1 MSTARDSVCLVLA
14 LAALA
19 ITQRPL
25 PAAAFHVTG
34 FSVTVTS
41 FDSIA
46 GQADIDITETTTGS
60 GAAHSGANVQWGDA
74 MTTFFAWTSTTGVA
88 PKVYKRSTSHTYPDL
103 TTRMITAIGDSNV
116 PSPFQDTAQVDF
128 ECADA
133 PAVGC
138 HVGPKSQLQ
147 IKNNSSDDTKDK
159 FTWKWQKGDT
169 SLDQL
174 GDPTADTQYY
184 VCLYAPGLVFDAIIP
199 NGPPWAAAG
208 SKGFKYK
215 DNAGTAGGITKMK
228 VKSGA
233 VDKAKILVKGKGMA
247 LDDPLPLT
255 QPVLVQLQANNGQCW
270 EHQFSAPEKTNSA
283 DQFKDKEP

>member
-1 MSTARDSVCLVLA
+1 MSTARGSVCFVA
-14 LAALA
+14 LAALV
-19 ITQRPL
+19 ITQWPQ
-25 PAAAFHVTG
+25 PAAAFHIVG

-46 GQADIDITETTTGS
+46 GQVDIDIIETTTGS
-60 GAAHSGANVQWGDA
+60 GTPHSGAFVQWGDG
-74 MTTFFAWTSTTGVA
+74 MSSFQAWTSTTGAA

-103 TTRMITAIGDSNV
+103 TTRMITATGDTNI

-128 ECADA
+128 ECADT

-138 HVGPKSQLQ
+138 HVGPKSQLK
-147 IKNNSSDDTKDK
+147 IKNNSVDDAKDK
-159 FTWKWQKGDT
+159 FIWKWQKGDT
-169 SLDQL
+169 SLEQL

-184 VCLYAPGLVFDAIIP
+184 VCVYAPGLVFDAIVP

-215 DNAGTAGGITKMK
+215 DVGGAAGGVTKMK
-228 VKSGA
+228 LKSGA
-233 VDKAKILVKGKGMA
+233 VDKAKILVKGKGMN

-255 QPVLVQLQANNGQCW
+255 QPVLVQLRANNGECW
-270 EHQFSAPEKTNSA
+270 EHQFSSPEKKSSG